1 MQLILML
8 LYYIIKLLY
17 QNAIQILFGYEHSFL
32 AVLAERINFS
42 TRVNISIILILQG
55 VRSVVTAKDVPGSN
69 VAGLANDEL
78 VFAEDKVTAIGQLIA
93 IVVAE
98 NKLLAK
104 QAVKL
109 VKVTYKDLPA
119 ILTIEVRSLSSV
131 YS

>member
-1 MQLILML
+1 M
-8 LYYIIKLLY
+8 
-17 QNAIQILFGYEHSFL
+17 
-32 AVLAERINFS
+32 RC
-42 TRVNISIILILQG
+42 
-55 VRSVVTAKDVPGSN
+55 VVTVKDVPGSN

-93 IVVAE
+93 IVVAD

-119 ILTIEVRSLSSV
+119 ILTIEVSSGLV
-131 YS
+131 LIIFGTITI